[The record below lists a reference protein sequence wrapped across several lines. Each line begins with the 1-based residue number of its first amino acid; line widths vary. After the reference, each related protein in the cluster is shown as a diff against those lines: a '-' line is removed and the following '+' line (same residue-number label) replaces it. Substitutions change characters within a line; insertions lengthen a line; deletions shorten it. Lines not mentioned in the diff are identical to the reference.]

1 MIRGI
6 TVGPGLNISGGTPS
20 TTYINNY
27 NGMPGVGNMRYN
39 PSSNNIEVFDG
50 MNWQMLQTTYA
61 SVELDSET
69 RSLLEWARNRRAREQ
84 EMERMVRDYPA
95 LADAKEAVDRAQEQ
109 LEMLAVLAR
118 DDKLNA
124 SR

>member
-6 TVGPGLNISGGTPS
+6 TAGPGLNISGGTS
-20 TTYINNY
+20 GTTYINNY

-50 MNWQMLQTTYA
+50 MNWQLLQTSYA
-61 SVELDSET
+61 SIELDSET
-69 RSLLEWARNRRAREQ
+69 RGLLEWARARRAREQ

-109 LEMLAVLAR
+109 LEMLATLAR

>member
-6 TVGPGLNISGGTPS
+6 TVGPGLNISGGSPGGTH
-20 TTYINNY
+20 INNY

-39 PSSNNIEVFDG
+39 PSSSNIEVFDG
-50 MNWQMLQTTYA
+50 MNWQVLQTTYA
-61 SVELDSET
+61 SVELDSDT
-69 RSLLEWARNRRAREQ
+69 RSLLEWARTRRARDQ

-109 LEMLAVLAR
+109 LEMMAALAR

>member
-6 TVGPGLNISGGTPS
+6 TAGPGLNISGGTPS

-27 NGMPGVGNMRYN
+27 SGMPGVGNMRYN

-50 MNWQMLQTTYA
+50 MNWQSLQTSYA
-61 SVELDSET
+61 SIDLDVET
-69 RSLLEWARNRRAREQ
+69 RSLLDWARARRAREQ
-84 EMERMVRDYPA
+84 EMERLVRDYPA
-95 LADAKEAVDRAQEQ
+95 LADAKAAVDQAQEQ
-109 LEMLAVLAR
+109 LEVLAVLAR

-124 SR
+124 R